1 MKTYLS
7 ESFLKNFTRK
17 KHSFKALAEHYEF
30 ADFTELVE
38 LEKDTKWWKIVRHHV
53 DFVFDRIAKHHS
65 HRFEPRILKEYA
77 QIMYK
82 TLFYL
87 EWSPS
92 TELISGILDENLP
105 YAFPYCPL
113 VELNFDRLGDGR
125 VTNDA
130 YKLLYVSI
138 LYLRVIAEYGLT
150 LEPAHDCSQIGDKE
164 AIVMYNY
171 VTNMDK
177 EETIKVKYLGEDHE
191 TNAQILYNK
200 YLRWITKINL
210 EISAK
215 LQVPHSNIFPHFI
228 AHKDS
233 FNLIFLRKF

>member
-7 ESFLKNFTRK
+7 DSFVSKFKRR
-17 KHSFKALAEHYEF
+17 KHSFKKLSEHYEF
-30 ADFTELVE
+30 ADFTDLIE
-38 LEKDTKWWKIVRHHV
+38 LEKEKKWWEVVKDHV
-53 DFVFDRIAKHHS
+53 DFVFDRIARKHS
-65 HRFEPRILKEYA
+65 HRFNARFLKEYA
-77 QIMYK
+77 QIMYQS
-82 TLFYL
+82 LFFL
-87 EWSPS
+87 KWSPA
-92 TELISGILDENLP
+92 TNLIKGMISDPIE
-105 YAFPYCPL
+105 YPYCPL

-150 LEPAHDCSQIGDKE
+150 LEPAHDCSQIGDIE
-164 AIVMYNY
+164 VFSMYNF
-171 VTNMDK
+171 VKHMDK

-191 TNAQILYNK
+191 TNAQALYTK

-215 LQVPHSNIFPHFI
+215 LQVPHSNIHPNFI
-228 AHKDS
+228 RRKDS
-233 FNLIFLRKF
+233 FNLIFTRKI